1 MMAYD
6 SIGPPLFILAPMD
19 DVTDTAFR
27 QTISHCYPPDLCFCE
42 FVNVD
47 GLMSPGRNRLLPKLL
62 RADNEPPLVAHIWG
76 LNPDNFY
83 QVGQQIASGELAQ
96 EIGLKDNFAGIDLNM
111 GCPTRQVVQNGA
123 CSALIND
130 KPLAGQIIQAVR
142 QATAGRLPISVKT
155 RIGYDDVDPVW
166 SRFLFEQELD
176 MVTFHV
182 RTRKDMSK
190 VPAQW
195 TEFVRLKQER
205 DELAPHTLLIGNGD
219 ILNRQQGLD
228 LIASYGLDGVMIG
241 RGVFHD
247 PFAFSPDS
255 PWPKFSAVQKLEL
268 FAWHLQ
274 RIKDSG
280 GNPDLQVKRL
290 NKYAKI
296 YVCDFV
302 GAKELREQIAR
313 QTNFDD
319 LVKLVNE
326 SGQNLRLA

>member
-1 MMAYD
+1 MDYVV
-6 SIGPPLFILAPMD
+6 SNRPLFILAPMD

-47 GLMSPGRNRLLPKLL
+47 GLMSPGRGRLLPKLL
-62 RADNEPPLVAHIWG
+62 RVDDEPPLVAHIWG

-83 QVGQQIASGELAQ
+83 QISRQIASGELAQ
-96 EIGLKDNFAGIDLNM
+96 EIGLKDNFAGIDINM

-123 CSALIND
+123 CSALIKD
-130 KPLAGQIIQAVR
+130 KTLARQIIQAVR
-142 QATAGRLPISVKT
+142 QAAGDSLPISVKT
-155 RIGYDDVDPVW
+155 RIGYDEIDPSW
-166 SRFLFEQELD
+166 SQFLFGQNLD

-190 VPAQW
+190 VPAHW
-195 TEFVRLKQER
+195 SEFARLKQER
-205 DELAPHTLLIGNGD
+205 DDIAPHTLLIGNGD
-219 ILNRQQGLD
+219 ILNRRQGLD
-228 LIASYGLDGVMIG
+228 LISAYGLDGVMIG
-241 RGVFHD
+241 RGVFRD
-247 PFAFSPDS
+247 PFAFSLDS
-255 PWPKFSAVQKLEL
+255 PWTKFTAAQRLEL

-274 RIKDSG
+274 RVRESGDNLDS
-280 GNPDLQVKRL
+280 QVKRL

-313 QTNFDD
+313 QTHFDD
-319 LVKLVNE
+319 LVKLVDE
-326 SGQNLRLA
+326 AGQDLRFA